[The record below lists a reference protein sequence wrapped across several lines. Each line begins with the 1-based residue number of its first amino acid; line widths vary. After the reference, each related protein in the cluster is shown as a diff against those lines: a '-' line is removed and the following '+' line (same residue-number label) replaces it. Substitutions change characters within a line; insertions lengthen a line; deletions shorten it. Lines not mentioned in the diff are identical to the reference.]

1 MTLMMT
7 MMMMMMILTRM
18 THESACALL
27 HIRAG
32 AATVVGTKHCEVSPV
47 DVDLLCSALYITLQV
62 GVFIV
67 IVNSPKIKR
76 AEPTLVF

>member
-1 MTLMMT
+1 MTLMM
-7 MMMMMMILTRM
+7 MMMLTRM
-18 THESACALL
+18 TQESACALL

>member
-1 MTLMMT
+1 MTLMMV
-7 MMMMMMILTRM
+7 MMMMMLLTRM

-27 HIRAG
+27 HIRAS
-32 AATVVGTKHCEVSPV
+32 AATVVGTEHCEVSPV

>member
-1 MTLMMT
+1 MTLT
-7 MMMMMMILTRM
+7 LMMMMMMILTRM

>member
-1 MTLMMT
+1 MTLMMV
-7 MMMMMMILTRM
+7 MMMMMILTRM
-18 THESACALL
+18 THESACALP

>member
-1 MTLMMT
+1 MTL

>member
-76 AEPTLVF
+76 AEPTF